1 MPLMLA
7 MFIALEIHSFLS
19 LAFQKEK
26 VNIVSAM
33 RVITKTN
40 DYLVLF
46 EKKNNLQNFPV
57 WNIYYQNVIKL
68 TVKIPTKMVN
78 SLTLKNLVSTFALKK
93 KRILRWILKTDFL
106 GKSKAIRFS
115 NLLYKFWIP
124 RMGTRIGHDGDA
136 ISDFECKDTVWTF

>member
-46 EKKNNLQNFPV
+46 KKKKNNLQNFPV

-78 SLTLKNLVSTFALKK
+78 SLTLKNLVSTFVLKK
-93 KRILRWILKTDFL
+93 NEFLDDVKSSAKDRLSGEIKSNKIFESVVQILNTEGWER
-106 GKSKAIRFS
+106 
-115 NLLYKFWIP
+115 
-124 RMGTRIGHDGDA
+124 
-136 ISDFECKDTVWTF
+136 E

>member
-1 MPLMLA
+1 MPLLA

-46 EKKNNLQNFPV
+46 EKKQFAKLPCVKHLLSKCDQIVGENSHQNGKLSNSEEPC
-57 WNIYYQNVIKL
+57 YYFC
-68 TVKIPTKMVN
+68 VK
-78 SLTLKNLVSTFALKK
+78 KN
-93 KRILRWILKTDFL
+93 RILR
-106 GKSKAIRFS
+106 
-115 NLLYKFWIP
+115 
-124 RMGTRIGHDGDA
+124 
-136 ISDFECKDTVWTF
+136 

>member
-46 EKKNNLQNFPV
+46 KKNKNNLQNFPV
-57 WNIYYQNVIKL
+57 
-68 TVKIPTKMVN
+68 
-78 SLTLKNLVSTFALKK
+78 
-93 KRILRWILKTDFL
+93 
-106 GKSKAIRFS
+106 
-115 NLLYKFWIP
+115 
-124 RMGTRIGHDGDA
+124 
-136 ISDFECKDTVWTF
+136 